1 MSRSFT
7 GGVKTS
13 THTPPT
19 GCCSHF
25 HTSAHT
31 HTHLLT
37 QVVKS
42 VHYCEATKLFTTREY
57 RDVTSLAGLPTSA
70 QYPTKVCVCVEGG
83 GGKRGARGAGAFPT
97 GTQPPTK
104 VCVCGGGRSERGK
117 RGLPHGRAVAHSGGE
132 MEGGRCKGGQGAERI
147 IGALKR
153 PW

>member
-70 QYPTKVCVCVEGG
+70 QYPTKVCVGG
-83 GGKRGARGAGAFPT
+83 GGGARGAGAAFPS
-97 GTQPPTK
+97 GTQYPTK
-104 VCVCGGGRSERGK
+104 VCEGGKGEERKGQEGPAPRARSSPLWRGDGGGK
-117 RGLPHGRAVAHSGGE
+117 VQGRAGS
-132 MEGGRCKGGQGAERI
+132 
-147 IGALKR
+147 
-153 PW
+153 